1 MSSDSDSD
9 CVITDYKE
17 GDSCIIVTG
26 IPAKLCKLEPEETP
40 NRIKIPGD
48 GHCIANCFAVH
59 FKENLD
65 KVLDKLDTE
74 FRSNLEEYRKYSEL
88 STEQILKEVYN
99 YVTLKR
105 YNNDTAD
112 MFLSAFANIYQTKV
126 VITHAGSNTRYSVGD
141 RYNEAINLYKVKDHY
156 DLLLMD
162 KGQEIIT
169 TNMDDH
175 QTVEDEI
182 SQNLNLIKE
191 W

>member
-9 CVITDYKE
+9 SVITDYKE
-17 GDSCIIVTG
+17 GDSCIIVTD
-26 IPAKLCKLEPEETP
+26 IPAKRYELEPEKTP

-48 GHCIANCFAVH
+48 VHCITNCFPVH

-88 STEQILKEVYN
+88 STEQILKEVHN

-112 MFLSAFANIYQTKV
+112 MFLS
-126 VITHAGSNTRYSVGD
+126 NTWYSVGD

-156 DLLLMD
+156 DLLSMD

-169 TNMDDH
+169 TNIEDH
-175 QTVEDEI
+175 QAVEDEI